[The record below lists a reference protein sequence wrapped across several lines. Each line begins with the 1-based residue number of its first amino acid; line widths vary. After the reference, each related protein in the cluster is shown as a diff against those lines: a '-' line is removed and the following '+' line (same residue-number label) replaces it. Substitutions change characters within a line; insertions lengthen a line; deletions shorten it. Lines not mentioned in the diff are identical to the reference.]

1 MRKSQKISIVIP
13 TYNESGNMLP
23 LFSRIRESLADRE
36 YEIVVVDD
44 NSPDDTARAAI
55 EAAEKLGIED
65 RVKVIVRRG
74 ERGLST
80 AVVRGME
87 ASTGDIIVV
96 MDADLQHPPEMIESL
111 VVPLLEDKAEV
122 SVGVRKGKGYK
133 GLSIPRRLVSKSA
146 SIISKILLPQ
156 TRGMSDPMS
165 GFFAIKREVFLRSSD
180 SLNPKGFKILLEL
193 IVKGKVP
200 SEKITEVEFTFEKR
214 QWGKSKLNS
223 KEVLNFLWHLL
234 NLNEFRI
241 LKFIIVGISG
251 IFVNEG
257 ILWLL
262 YYKAKI
268 NLEISAALGIESSI
282 LSNFTLNSFIT
293 FRKRGES
300 RILKRVLKYHLSTA
314 IGVFVNYVTIILLT
328 RLFGIEALLSNLV
341 GVLLGFIFNYTLS
354 EHFVW
359 KERLEGE
366 KDE

>member
-122 SVGVRKGKGYK
+122 SIGVRKGKGYK

-262 YYKAKI
+262 
-268 NLEISAALGIESSI
+268 
-282 LSNFTLNSFIT
+282 
-293 FRKRGES
+293 
-300 RILKRVLKYHLSTA
+300 
-314 IGVFVNYVTIILLT
+314 
-328 RLFGIEALLSNLV
+328 
-341 GVLLGFIFNYTLS
+341 
-354 EHFVW
+354 
-359 KERLEGE
+359 
-366 KDE
+366 

>member
-165 GFFAIKREVFLRSSD
+165 GFFAIKREVFLRS
-180 SLNPKGFKILLEL
+180 
-193 IVKGKVP
+193 
-200 SEKITEVEFTFEKR
+200 
-214 QWGKSKLNS
+214 
-223 KEVLNFLWHLL
+223 
-234 NLNEFRI
+234 
-241 LKFIIVGISG
+241 
-251 IFVNEG
+251 
-257 ILWLL
+257 
-262 YYKAKI
+262 
-268 NLEISAALGIESSI
+268 
-282 LSNFTLNSFIT
+282 
-293 FRKRGES
+293 
-300 RILKRVLKYHLSTA
+300 
-314 IGVFVNYVTIILLT
+314 
-328 RLFGIEALLSNLV
+328 
-341 GVLLGFIFNYTLS
+341 
-354 EHFVW
+354 
-359 KERLEGE
+359 
-366 KDE
+366 